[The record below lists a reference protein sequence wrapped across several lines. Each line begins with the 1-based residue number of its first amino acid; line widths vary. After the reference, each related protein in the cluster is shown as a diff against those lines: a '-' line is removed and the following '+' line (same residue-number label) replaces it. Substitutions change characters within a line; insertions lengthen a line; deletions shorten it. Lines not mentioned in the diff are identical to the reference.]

1 MPLSKAQA
9 SEGHLKSLDHEVN
22 EFGVR
27 VVVIEPAATRT
38 SFETS
43 TAPSDTPLAAYEAG
57 RAKYLKAY
65 ERATAVADTAE
76 SVAETIVRAARDKT
90 PRLRYPSR
98 RFVPRTLF
106 DKILRSQFGLA

>member
-1 MPLSKAQA
+1 MPLSKVQA

-76 SVAETIVRAARDKT
+76 SVAETFVRAARDKT